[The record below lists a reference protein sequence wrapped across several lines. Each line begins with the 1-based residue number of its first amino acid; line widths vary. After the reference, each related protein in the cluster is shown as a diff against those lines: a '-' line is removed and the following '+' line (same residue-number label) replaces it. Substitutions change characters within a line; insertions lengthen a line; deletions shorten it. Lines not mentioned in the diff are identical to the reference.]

1 MRDGIREKERAE
13 RRERREKRRKE
24 KERKSTLLGD
34 KYDSPL
40 RRWLRWMSRSG
51 LSAWSLPVGLAAVL
65 VVKAAVGLGGFSGK
79 FRSWQCVNARGLLKS
94 GLSCLRE
101 GLAAHVRRL

>member
-1 MRDGIREKERAE
+1 
-13 RRERREKRRKE
+13 
-24 KERKSTLLGD
+24 
-34 KYDSPL
+34 
-40 RRWLRWMSRSG
+40 
-51 LSAWSLPVGLAAVL
+51 LPVGLAAVL

-101 GLAAHVRRL
+101 GIAAHVRRL